1 MFAEWILILIF
12 LGIGYMAYNLHR
24 IRANELIKESSRLNK
39 MLSLNVDVRKILL
52 AGMYQRF
59 KREEGKTEDTPLDF
73 EYFVAKTIQIIQG
86 GTCEVTP
93 PSNDGGIDILHYS
106 EDGLQLVQVKCY
118 APNNR
123 IDFQPI
129 AVLHSQMVKQ
139 DAEGALVV
147 TTSSFSQEAIRYAKE
162 VNVRLIDGE
171 QFLDMWL
178 QSINITLE
186 EIGEGSTSPLTPF
199 YN

>member
-1 MFAEWILILIF
+1 MFAESILVIIF
-12 LGIGYMAYNLHR
+12 FGLGYLAYYLHR
-24 IRANELIKESSRLNK
+24 LRVNHINKEAIRHNIIN
-39 MLSLNVDVRKILL
+39 SLNNDVRKILL

-59 KREEGKTEDTPLDF
+59 KKEEGKTEDTPLDF

-86 GTCEVTP
+86 GKCEVTP

-106 EDGLQLVQVKCY
+106 DEGLQLVQVKCY
-118 APNNR
+118 APNIR

-129 AVLHSQMVKQ
+129 AVLHSQMIKQ
-139 DAEGALVV
+139 NAECALVV
-147 TTSSFSQEAIRYAKE
+147 TTSSFSQEAIKYANE

-178 QSINITLE
+178 QSINITVE
-186 EIGEGSTSPLTPF
+186 EIGEGFASPLAPF